1 MASTTPTGTAPS
13 PASSLQA
20 GVAEAI
26 DTWLV
31 TLARA
36 YESGDTS
43 TAERALDRIAL
54 ATRLGQR
61 DLHRARA
68 DA

>member
-1 MASTTPTGTAPS
+1 MASTTPTPS

-61 DLHRARA
+61 DLHRARS